1 MCKRCRQNII
11 AMPLGLKRETPRS
24 PAQSLRPRV
33 HPGHSALLIH
43 GPDEWLKEP
52 GPCTVAESQSTLV
65 SAPADWTTEQLSHR
79 MGLRRPV
86 ATLMLIM
93 TSKTGMVTVRI
104 ISFIHYLRVKE
115 IGYSS
120 PHGIYDPFGGL
131 TTHSSFGEP
140 FFPAPAPL
148 LHTVLMGLSTKVP
161 HAPLPKE
168 WGTGPKTNR
177 ADSLP
182 PRNSNTRGE

>member
-1 MCKRCRQNII
+1 
-11 AMPLGLKRETPRS
+11 MPLGLKRETPRS
-24 PAQSLRPRV
+24 PARSLRPRV

-79 MGLRRPV
+79 MGPRRPV

-120 PHGIYDPFGGL
+120 PHGIYDPFGGRGNNTL
-131 TTHSSFGEP
+131 FFWGVILPWPSSPIAYSLDGP
-140 FFPAPAPL
+140 VNQSAPCSLAQG
-148 LHTVLMGLSTKVP
+148 MGHWTQNKPSRLSSTQEFQHQSRVI
-161 HAPLPKE
+161 
-168 WGTGPKTNR
+168 
-177 ADSLP
+177 
-182 PRNSNTRGE
+182 RGQRGYA